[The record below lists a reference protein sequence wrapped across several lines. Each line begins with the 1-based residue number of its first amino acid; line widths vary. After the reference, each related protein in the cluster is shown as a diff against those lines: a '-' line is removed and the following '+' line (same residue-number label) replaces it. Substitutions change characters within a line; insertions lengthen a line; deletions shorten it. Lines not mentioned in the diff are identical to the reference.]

1 MIGFVLIGLA
11 LLLGNVLPD
20 SIKVLMLIGGVASF
34 ALPWV
39 PGSGRSDPGA
49 SYPYPVQEDV
59 LDGDGYDNDG
69 YDYDYGNDDYDNDDD
84 DGYD

>member
-20 SIKVLMLIGGVASF
+20 SITVFMLIGGVASF

-69 YDYDYGNDDYDNDDD
+69 DDYDYDYGNDDD